1 MRDPGKSP
9 RTNLGPKKIPKRMG
23 VMMTKAP
30 GAIISWMDDLVEI
43 LIQAW

>member
-1 MRDPGKSP
+1 
-9 RTNLGPKKIPKRMG
+9 